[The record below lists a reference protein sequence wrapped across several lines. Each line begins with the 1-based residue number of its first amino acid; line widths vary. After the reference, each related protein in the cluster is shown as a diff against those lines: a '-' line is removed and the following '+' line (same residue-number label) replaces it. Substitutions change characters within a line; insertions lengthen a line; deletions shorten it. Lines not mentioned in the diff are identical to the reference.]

1 MIEKIVDVDTSFQ
14 IFVFVAGRSGK
25 NGVAGQV
32 ECMVDCFF
40 VDPVL
45 QNADLGITTVAVMKI
60 QIGRKGLL
68 LFFYPKISGYGIGR
82 KVGYIIH
89 ITVCDEK
96 IGILQYFLVT
106 ELGISIYS
114 SGFLT
119 GDDFDTSHIQ

>member
-68 LFFYPKISGYGIGR
+68 LFFIQKYPATALAEKSG
-82 KVGYIIH
+82 
-89 ITVCDEK
+89 T
-96 IGILQYFLVT
+96 LFT
-106 ELGISIYS
+106 
-114 SGFLT
+114 
-119 GDDFDTSHIQ
+119 